1 VSWITHTVK
10 FVSKTGDRVRADEP
24 ELSRLKS
31 DIGVD
36 EAAAAA
42 VASSIKPNDW
52 QRIGGHHAF
61 QLAGKSAKPVG
72 RDRKGEVDL
81 SLTPVKRR
89 GQT

>member
-61 QLAGKSAKPVG
+61 QSAGKSAKPVG

-81 SLTPVKRR
+81 SL
-89 GQT
+89 